1 MDIINIVVAV
11 SSILVPAAAY
21 IVTTMVIT
29 KRNSIDIRE
38 LAVEIKSIDTKFS
51 AALSE
56 GLKSLDD
63 KIEGSIKTLDDK
75 FSGSIKALDDKFSG
89 AIKSLDDKFTVSIKA
104 LDDKF
109 TEQLSTVKADVAVIK
124 AICQERSRSDKAE
137 QTPRP

>member
-63 KIEGSIKTLDDK
+63 KI
-75 FSGSIKALDDKFSG
+75 SGAIKALDDKIKSLDDKVTVS
-89 AIKSLDDKFTVSIKA
+89 IKSLDDKFTVSIKA

-124 AICQERSRSDKAE
+124 AICQERSRTDKAE

>member
-38 LAVEIKSIDTKFS
+38 LAVEIKSIDN
-51 AALSE
+51 
-56 GLKSLDD
+56 
-63 KIEGSIKTLDDK
+63 
-75 FSGSIKALDDKFSG
+75 KFSG
-89 AIKSLDDKFTVSIKA
+89 AIKALDDKFTVSIKS

-109 TEQLSTVKADVAVIK
+109 TAQLSTVKADVAVIK

-137 QTPRP
+137 QNNRRP

>member
-63 KIEGSIKTLDDK
+63 K
-75 FSGSIKALDDKFSG
+75 FSGAIKALDDKIKSLDDKVTVS
-89 AIKSLDDKFTVSIKA
+89 IKSLDDKFTVSIKA

-124 AICQERSRSDKAE
+124 AICQERSRTDKAE